1 MIYGY
6 TRVSSKDQC
15 LDRQLEA
22 IRKYRQVDRMF
33 ADKQSGKNFDRA
45 GYQEMK
51 DMVQAGDEVIVK
63 ELDRLGRNKD
73 ELKKELEWFKSHN
86 VTVRILDIPTT
97 LVDFQGQAWVGDMLN
112 NILIE
117 VIGAIAEQE
126 REKIRTRQK
135 EGYAAMKA
143 RGEWDKM
150 GRPKANIDWDLFK
163 KLAQK
168 QKDGFMSV
176 SQCCGELNISR
187 GTWYNLVKTM

>member
-15 LDRQLEA
+15 LDRQLDA
-22 IRKYRQVDRMF
+22 IKKYRQVDQIF

-73 ELKKELEWFKSHN
+73 ELKKELEWFKAHG
-86 VTVRILDIPTT
+86 VIVRILDIPTT
-97 LVDFQGQAWVGDMLN
+97 LIDFQGQAWVGDMLN

-135 EGYAAMKA
+135 EGFDAMKA

-150 GRPKANIDWDLFK
+150 GRPKVNIDNTLFENLRK
-163 KLAQK
+163 K
-168 QKDGFMSV
+168 QKNGSITV
-176 SQCCGELNISR
+176 TECCRQLGISR
-187 GTWYNLVKTM
+187 RTWYNLV

>member
-168 QKDGFMSV
+168 QKDGFMTV
-176 SQCCGELNISR
+176 AECCRELGISR
-187 GTWYNLVKTM
+187 STWYTLV